1 MDERILGE
9 LKLDHTVTPSWSAQP
24 PPTRP
29 GLISDGPISAGGDPR
44 APLTDSLSDKRSFAG
59 DDLEGAA
66 PGLAPIHVRRET
78 SRTARRFRFVLLG
91 ILALC
96 VILGGVFWFW
106 IKQSQPPAHFSVSK
120 PAELVAPGRELLIP
134 TAIPTPAS
142 TANATPGLTANP
154 TPVAPALSPA
164 SKPSSIEPAPKYHY
178 RLLRP
183 VAYCLILLVL
193 GLLTWFFVRRLRNPK
208 INSGEERTDSVQA
221 SVHVAIGETRCLREE
236 SPAEGGL
243 LIADDIKAYAHFHCA
258 FYRLEFS
265 LTMLPDHKRSI
276 ERGELSLELLPDNQ
290 QAKLPFF
297 VRLHPEQEVVLEK
310 RTLKKSG
317 DGKATFKISPIGE
330 IEAGGSVE
338 TGSELQVESVSV
350 TSWGAGEQ
358 KGGWLFNAT
367 ATRSI
372 RTSITGLT
380 ALVAIPLGQKARG
393 RFRAAAHLRSV
404 AGWSDR
410 LEPEPEVFVEYEFPP
425 TLDIPSVEA
434 PVPEYV

>member
-1 MDERILGE
+1 
-9 LKLDHTVTPSWSAQP
+9 
-24 PPTRP
+24 
-29 GLISDGPISAGGDPR
+29 
-44 APLTDSLSDKRSFAG
+44 
-59 DDLEGAA
+59 
-66 PGLAPIHVRRET
+66 
-78 SRTARRFRFVLLG
+78 
-91 ILALC
+91 
-96 VILGGVFWFW
+96 
-106 IKQSQPPAHFSVSK
+106 
-120 PAELVAPGRELLIP
+120 
-134 TAIPTPAS
+134 
-142 TANATPGLTANP
+142 
-154 TPVAPALSPA
+154 
-164 SKPSSIEPAPKYHY
+164 
-178 RLLRP
+178 
-183 VAYCLILLVL
+183 
-193 GLLTWFFVRRLRNPK
+193 
-208 INSGEERTDSVQA
+208 
-221 SVHVAIGETRCLREE
+221 LREE
-236 SPAEGGL
+236 NPVEGGL
-243 LIADDIKAYAHFHCA
+243 LIADDLKAYAHFHCA

-276 ERGELSLELLPDNQ
+276 ERGELSLELVPDNQ

-317 DGKATFKISPIGE
+317 DGKATFKISAIGE
-330 IEAGGSVE
+330 VGAGGSVE

-404 AGWSDR
+404 ISWSGR
-410 LEPEPEVFVEYEFPP
+410 LEPEPQVFVEYEFPP
-425 TLDIPSVEA
+425 TLDIPSASA